1 MAESNWKTKNE
12 DPNVI
17 EQRYRLVVVDESARL
32 KTLVP
37 FILSHNNLSIGYSIQ
52 MFRFAI
58 VSLLISGAAAFAPSI
73 VRPTVVHRSAPIS
86 ATTTTNGS
94 NGDDRRSFVTK
105 SSVAAAAAASAALV
119 PPSAQAASGGKWTK
133 VDLPFED
140 TLYDIDFESESH
152 GYLVGARGAFAETN
166 DGGKTW
172 EARSFS
178 NLDPEEE
185 VTYRFQ
191 VVSFK
196 GGEGWV
202 LGKPTLLLHTK
213 DSGRTWER
221 IPLSPKLPGEPSD
234 IIALGPNQAEMT
246 TSSGAVYTTENAGR
260 NWKAQVKETIDATL
274 NRISSSGVSGA
285 SYFTGNIINQVRDDL
300 GAYLAVSS
308 RGNFFLTWEPGQDFW
323 IPHNRGTPRRIQ
335 NMGFVEGDIKKGL
348 WMTLNGGK
356 LFISPNEPDLTKDD
370 FDFQEAD
377 IKTGGY
383 GITDVA
389 WRTPTEVWAVG
400 GSNTMYVSVDGGKTF
415 AFDRS
420 ANSFPG
426 NLYNVK
432 FFKKYSNAGWAL
444 GSNGTLLRFTG

>member
-1 MAESNWKTKNE
+1 MMLHS
-12 DPNVI
+12 
-17 EQRYRLVVVDESARL
+17 
-32 KTLVP
+32 TLV
-37 FILSHNNLSIGYSIQ
+37 
-52 MFRFAI
+52 A
-58 VSLLISGAAAFAPSI
+58 LLLGGSSAFVPSSFQQQARRTTA
-73 VRPTVVHRSAPIS
+73 VL
-86 ATTTTNGS
+86 ATSEGQ
-94 NGDDRRSFVTK
+94 DRRSFVTK
-105 SSVAAAAAASAALV
+105 SASTVAVASAALV
-119 PPSAQAASGGKWTK
+119 SGSIASFPSTAEAASSGMWSK
-133 VDLPFED
+133 VKLPFED
-140 TLYDIDFESESH
+140 TLYDIDFDSATH

-166 DGGKTW
+166 DGGITW

-191 VVSFK
+191 VVSFN

-213 DSGRTWER
+213 DSGKTWER
-221 IPLSPKLPGEPSD
+221 IPLSPKLPGEPSA
-234 IIALGPNQAEMT
+234 IIALGPNRAEMT
-246 TSSGAVYTTENAGR
+246 TSSGAVYTTDNAGR

-285 SYFTGNIINQVRDDL
+285 SYFTGSIINQVRDDL

-335 NMGFVEGDIKKGL
+335 NMGFVEGNIKKGL

-356 LFISPNEPDLTKDD
+356 LFISPKQPDLTKDD
-370 FDFQEAD
+370 FEFEEAD

-389 WRTPTEVWAVG
+389 WRTPNEVWAVG
-400 GSNTMYVSVDGGKTF
+400 GSNTMYVSTDGGKKFTF
-415 AFDRS
+415 DKS
-420 ANSFPG
+420 ANEFPG
-426 NLYNVK
+426 NLYTVK
-432 FFKKYSNAGWAL
+432 FFPEYGNIGWAL